1 MKQLQKNELHFIIK
15 CKLPQDK
22 HYKQLVKVPCGVMQE
37 HYTQAYKKA
46 QDTMKAFESTG
57 LQCKLITKYLP
68 LSNKNNIG
76 KQLHLAG
83 V

>member
-1 MKQLQKNELHFIIK
+1 MKRLQKNELHFIIK

-68 LSNKNNIG
+68 LSNKNSIG
-76 KQLHLAG
+76 EQLHLAG